1 MLKTL
6 GWLGVVALFSSQAQG
21 QGFKTLYSFQCGAD
35 GSHPHAGLF
44 RASSGNLYG
53 STYYG
58 GSGGKGVVFKVT
70 ASGVE
75 TVLHSFVGGTDG
87 QYPSASLAQDTAG
100 NLYGTT
106 TSGGTSGNGAVFMLT
121 PTGTEAILHSFTG
134 VPDGSAPS
142 AGLVADVAGNFYG
155 TTVSGGAFGQGTVY
169 KITPAGTESVLHS
182 FAGPPTDGSAPS
194 AALTIDSAG
203 NLYGTTL
210 NGGSSGL
217 GMAFELSPSGVET
230 VLHNFAG
237 GQTDGAGPAASLLR
251 DSSGNLY
258 GTAYAAGMSSTGI
271 AFKLSASG
279 AETVLFAFDGHTQ
292 GRSPAAGMIE
302 DAKGNLYGMTEFG
315 GSGPC
320 ELSACGLVFELT
332 GGKEKVLH
340 NFEGAPTDGAN
351 PYRGSSL
358 IADSSGNLYGTTANG
373 GAGNCGT
380 VFMLVE

>member
-1 MLKTL
+1 
-6 GWLGVVALFSSQAQG
+6 
-21 QGFKTLYSFQCGAD
+21 
-35 GSHPHAGLF
+35 
-44 RASSGNLYG
+44 
-53 STYYG
+53 
-58 GSGGKGVVFKVT
+58 
-70 ASGVE
+70 
-75 TVLHSFVGGTDG
+75 
-87 QYPSASLAQDTAG
+87 
-100 NLYGTT
+100 
-106 TSGGTSGNGAVFMLT
+106 
-121 PTGTEAILHSFTG
+121 
-134 VPDGSAPS
+134 
-142 AGLVADVAGNFYG
+142 
-155 TTVSGGAFGQGTVY
+155 
-169 KITPAGTESVLHS
+169 VLHS

-217 GMAFELSPSGVET
+217 GMAFELNPSGVET